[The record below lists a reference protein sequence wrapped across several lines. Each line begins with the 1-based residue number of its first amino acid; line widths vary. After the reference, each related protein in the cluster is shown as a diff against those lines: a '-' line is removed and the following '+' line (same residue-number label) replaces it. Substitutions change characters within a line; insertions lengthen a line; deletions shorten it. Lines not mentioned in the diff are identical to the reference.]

1 MKLRTSPIAALLAA
15 ALALSAAA
23 CTQEPAPA
31 SRAAASET
39 ASSATVSVPSRAV
52 SSEEGLPEYDAR
64 GWVIVENV
72 RLNLGLGVMDDHS
85 RCFYE
90 GAPGYVIEGSS
101 RPYRLDA
108 ETLRRVV
115 ATPCE
120 GSGSLVWR
128 DFNQFGANNPDQFDG
143 VIPVSKL
150 NDPIFLS
157 MNMPAE
163 ATVFIAGRINPQ
175 NFAAYPENANRVL
188 SIGAI
193 YGEKNTEIGND
204 ETFTVCLGRIDLAL
218 KTKEKDWYL
227 ADTHPWPTSP
237 DRLYYLPWELEK
249 TVKPLTLSADRI
261 LKTEDH
267 VEVTLTGYDLN
278 GIAQQ
283 YKGAVAACLHFWGS
297 SVNVG
302 SGSNVKGLVACY
314 TAWVKEPEA
323 VGKLVATI
331 GADWYTAKGEIMQAF
346 TGMNYF
352 VKTEPRFILGHA
364 VGPKAYDEVMDTE
377 TVQNLLGMK

>member
-1 MKLRTSPIAALLAA
+1 MKPRDHLIAVLLAA
-15 ALALSAAA
+15 ALIPAAA
-23 CTQEPAPA
+23 CAGEPAPA
-31 SRAAASET
+31 SSTAAP
-39 ASSATVSVPSRAV
+39 SVPSSSAAV
-52 SSEEGLPEYDAR
+52 SSQDVSSEQGLPEYDAR

-72 RLNLGLGVMDDHS
+72 RLNRDLGVMDEHS
-85 RCFYE
+85 ECFYE
-90 GAPGYVIEGSS
+90 GAPGYVVEGSS

-108 ETLRRVV
+108 KTLRRVV
-115 ATPCE
+115 KTPCE

-128 DFNQFGANNPDQFDG
+128 DFSQFGANNPDQFDG

-163 ATVFIAGRINPQ
+163 GVVFITNRINPQ
-175 NFAAYPENANRVL
+175 NLAAYPENAKRIL
-188 SIGAI
+188 SIGAV
-193 YGEKNTEIGND
+193 YGEKNTEIAND
-204 ETFTVCLGRIDLAL
+204 ETFTLCLGRIDLAL
-218 KTKEKDWYL
+218 KTVDRDWYL
-227 ADTHPWPTSP
+227 ADSHPWPPSP

-249 TVKPLTLSADRI
+249 TVAPLTLPADRI
-261 LKTEDH
+261 REAEDH

-283 YKGAVAACLHFWGS
+283 ARGATAACLHFWGS

-314 TAWVKEPEA
+314 SVWVKEPEGA
-323 VGKLVATI
+323 GKLVAAI
-331 GADWYTAKGEIMQAF
+331 GADWYTAKGSIMQAF
-346 TGMNYF
+346 TGMN
-352 VKTEPRFILGHA
+352 TLITDQPRFVLGHT

-377 TVQNLLGMK
+377 TVQKLIGLK